1 VVVVVDDEPFVEG
14 SFLEGSFEDD
24 SLVDEPFFDDSLFAA
39 SADVDV
45 DRLSLR

>member
-1 VVVVVDDEPFVEG
+1 VVVLEDDEPFLEG

-39 SADVDV
+39 SDDVDV
-45 DRLSLR
+45 ERLSLR